1 MFVKKLRYPSKSNTD
16 SFKLYN
22 KVYNKLRRAAKK
34 LHYDKQFQDFAKNSK
49 QTWSVIREILGTK
62 KQKDQIPDFFRDN
75 GEMISE
81 YLDIANGFNSFF
93 AGIGPKLA
101 SEIGN
106 SNIDYKTFLPDNNP
120 VSFEFSRISEIDILN
135 ICKQLKPKVSTGAD
149 FISNKLLQI
158 IAPIIITPLHH
169 LINLS
174 LETGFVPKEF
184 KIAKVV
190 PVFKSGDCHD
200 YNNYRPISLL
210 SAFSKL
216 LEKVVARQVLRFL
229 NVHNI
234 IYKHQYGFRAS
245 HNTSHPVLHFS
256 EQIYNSL
263 NQKPSAKTLAIFID
277 LKKAFDTVD
286 HTILLEKMKCYGFR
300 NISNL

>member
-1 MFVKKLRYPSKSNTD
+1 MTN
-16 SFKLYN
+16 SFKILQKTVN
-22 KVYNKLRRAAKK
+22 RRGLLLEKFLA
-34 LHYDKQFQDFAKNSK
+34 Q
-49 QTWSVIREILGTK
+49 K
-62 KQKDQIPDFFRDN
+62 KQKDQIPEFFRDN
-75 GEMISE
+75 GEIISE
-81 YLDIANGFNSFF
+81 YLDIANGFNNFF
-93 AGIGPKLA
+93 AGLGPKLT

-106 SNIDYKTFLPDNNP
+106 SNIEYRTFLPDNNP
-120 VSFEFSRISEIDILN
+120 VSFEFSRISEIDIIN

-149 FISNKLLQI
+149 FISNKLLKI

-216 LEKVVARQVLRFL
+216 LEKVVARQILRFL
-229 NVHNI
+229 NAHNI

-256 EQIYNSL
+256 EEIYNSL
-263 NQKPSAKTLAIFID
+263 NQKPSAKTLVIFID

-300 NISNL
+300 NNSNL